1 MRHFVLLL
9 MLLVL
14 NISQSLIAQ
23 SWDELTDEQKVMK
36 LQSFMQDNQRY
47 MRETLGLTEDQVLDV
62 ESVNACFLNNLDV
75 IANYG
80 GSDSERKKY
89 AKSSVKARQKQL
101 QAIMGTEKFEK
112 FQSYVSAKLQKA
124 MAEMK

>member
-36 LQSFMQDNQRY
+36 LQSFMEDNQRY